1 MVWCGFTFL
10 LHSLIVSPRG
20 VVFGHFQGIA
30 GSFVSLLEMELS
42 RQAVLRGGSSA
53 ALVFSS
59 LIAFHFR
66 QRLPVAIRI
75 VLLGCFFVIVTV
87 LCGMNLQVMRA
98 NIKQPPQWDFRVFWM
113 YGQLTVGK
121 ANVYDPRQYD
131 RFKDAFQPSKE
142 FIEAVLNV
150 GATYPPPTMLLFLPL
165 GFWQIRAAYLFW
177 YGVQAACLI
186 GSLQLLR
193 KLFLDGSGIWGLALA
208 AILIFSLRATW
219 STIGFGQTNFLALL
233 FALLYWRDRQR
244 PHSGVW
250 LALGMVVKLYFVIVL
265 LHPTIRRQW
274 RALAWTAIGSFIL
287 AMASLAM
294 LGPVTFFSY
303 FTMHP
308 ASRLPAWVYTERIN
322 QSLAA
327 VVLRISGQGMGNVSS
342 LTQPVFV
349 VAALLL
355 TAVTGYIVHR
365 ARHDSEWS
373 LALILVLALLLYP
386 GTLAHYTVILLIP
399 LLLIWNDRD
408 NMWAGA
414 WGTAGLISLIYG
426 LIGLFQG
433 NSTFAAILMVWMVLA
448 ARTLQRIRQIETKTV
463 LSGSRVPNGA

>member
-1 MVWCGFTFL
+1 M
-10 LHSLIVSPRG
+10 
-20 VVFGHFQGIA
+20 A
-30 GSFVSLLEMELS
+30 GSFVGLLGMELS
-42 RQAVLRGGSSA
+42 RQAVLRVGLSA

-66 QRLPVAIRI
+66 QRLPTAIRI
-75 VLLGCFFVIVTV
+75 ALLGCFLVIVTV

-131 RFKDAFQPSKE
+131 RFKNAFQPSAE
-142 FIEAVLNV
+142 FVEAVLNV
-150 GATYPPPTMLLFLPL
+150 GATYPPQTMLLFFPL
-165 GFWQIRAAYLFW
+165 GLWQIQAAYLFW
-177 YGVQAACLI
+177 YVVQAACLI

-193 KLFLDGSGIWGLALA
+193 KLFLDGSGVWGLALA

-244 PHSGVW
+244 PRGGIW
-250 LALGMVVKLYFVIVL
+250 LALGIVVKLYFVIVL
-265 LHPTIRRQW
+265 LYPAIRQQW
-274 RALAWTAIGSFIL
+274 RVLASTAVGSFIL
-287 AMASLAM
+287 AMASLAV

-327 VVLRISGQGMGNVSS
+327 VVLRISGQGMENTHL
-342 LTQPVFV
+342 LTQPLFV
-349 VAALLL
+349 ALALLL
-355 TAVTGYIVHR
+355 TAVTGYVVHR

-373 LALILVLALLLYP
+373 LALVLVLALLLYP

-426 LIGLFQG
+426 LIALFQS
-433 NSTFAAILMVWMVLA
+433 NSTFAAMLIVWVVLA
-448 ARTLQRIRQIETKTV
+448 AGTLQRIRRTERRV
-463 LSGSRVPNGA
+463 FLLGSRVRNSAS